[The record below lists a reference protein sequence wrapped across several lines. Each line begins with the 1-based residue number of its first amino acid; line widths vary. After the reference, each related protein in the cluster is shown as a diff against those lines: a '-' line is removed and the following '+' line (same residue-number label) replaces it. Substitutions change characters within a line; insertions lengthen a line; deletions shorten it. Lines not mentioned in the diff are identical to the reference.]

1 MISRREQALAYA
13 VLYLFALFAIYPFVS
28 TVLVAF
34 NGPNVPVS
42 GLAWPAHWTFQSFIS
57 TWSNSSAGIGRSL
70 LNSCILA
77 AGVVPVS
84 VLFSIF
90 TGYAFGSMRFRG
102 SKMIFGLFLLGLMFP
117 YEATIIPLYFEFRKL
132 NLLDTYWSMILP
144 DIGGSM
150 SFGTFWMSAFFRGF
164 PHDLFE
170 SARTDGAS
178 RWQTLWRIIVPTARS
193 PIFALAVILFI
204 WTWNNLL
211 LAIVMIESPSRE
223 MAPAALN
230 FFVGVQYG
238 SNYQFTCAAAIIV
251 ALPVMVIYYVMQ
263 RRYGAD
269 VLAGALKG

>member
-1 MISRREQALAYA
+1 
-13 VLYLFALFAIYPFVS
+13 
-28 TVLVAF
+28 
-34 NGPNVPVS
+34 
-42 GLAWPAHWTFQSFIS
+42 
-57 TWSNSSAGIGRSL
+57 
-70 LNSCILA
+70 
-77 AGVVPVS
+77 
-84 VLFSIF
+84 
-90 TGYAFGSMRFRG
+90 
-102 SKMIFGLFLLGLMFP
+102 MIFGLFLLGLMFP

-164 PHDLFE
+164 PHELFE

>member
-1 MISRREQALAYA
+1 
-13 VLYLFALFAIYPFVS
+13 
-28 TVLVAF
+28 
-34 NGPNVPVS
+34 VPVS

-57 TWSNSSAGIGRSL
+57 TWSNSNAGIGRSL

-77 AGVVPVS
+77 GAVVPVS

-90 TGYAFGSMRFRG
+90 TGYAFGTMRFRG

-150 SFGTFWMSAFFRGF
+150 AFGTFWMSSFFRGF
-164 PHDLFE
+164 PRELFE
-170 SARTDGAS
+170 SARTDGAN

-230 FFVGVQYG
+230 FFVGAQYG

-251 ALPVMVIYYVMQ
+251 ALPVMVIYYVLQ